1 MADLFHARSWNK
13 KFGSATRPMLIYIA
27 IDAGNFSFPRLGPA
41 ERYILSAVA
50 CQERG
55 RGSQPCS
62 SSRSR
67 RPVFTARG
75 GREDR
80 RRGLAAANLTPWT
93 AIRTPPSAAG
103 KSWTAS
109 VLIVILLVAAWMAAV
124 VVVPST
130 AIRIRTSTIAWSSL
144 WSSPPAWIPVYRYR
158 WYRIGSEGKR
168 SATRTPT
175 LLATLLLVTVG
186 TDGSC
191 DYYFFLCNRY

>member
-1 MADLFHARSWNK
+1 M
-13 KFGSATRPMLIYIA
+13 PIYFA

-75 GREDR
+75 GREDS
-80 RRGLAAANLTPWT
+80 RRGLAAIPANLTPWT

-124 VVVPST
+124 VAALST

-144 WSSPPAWIPVYRYR
+144 WSSPPTWIPMYRSQ
-158 WYRIGSEGKR
+158 IGSEGKR

-175 LLATLLLVTVG
+175 LLATLLLDTIGTGGPCYLVG
-186 TDGSC
+186 ALLKVRGRFASNQYQYFPIYISC
-191 DYYFFLCNRY
+191 